1 MIFDWQILISYA
13 MQGFATGLGVG
24 IVNWLFVKRLEKIE
38 EKIKIDVEDLKN
50 KVAKAIKPNE
60 VNNGS
65 KDSKRKVLGDKQI
78 Q

>member
-1 MIFDWQILISYA
+1 MIFDWQVLTSYA

-50 KVAKAIKPNE
+50 KVAKVVKRGE
-60 VNNGS
+60 T
-65 KDSKRKVLGDKQI
+65 KDDKKDEPVLVH
-78 Q
+78 